1 MKGLEVIK
9 SLIEQVL
16 ALGLEAELVVLDTS
30 FYSAGLINYL
40 SRFNFIIPVTVG
52 KIGIHRSFDG
62 EYTLK

>member
-16 ALGLEAELVVLDTS
+16 ALGLEVELVVLDTS

-40 SRFNFIIPVTVG
+40 SRFNFIIACPWERLGYIVALMG
-52 KIGIHRSFDG
+52 S
-62 EYTLK
+62 TL